1 MPGRGRVESLLV
13 AILAHISDLHFGRPA
28 VVERLDALKEF
39 IAEIQPDAVAISG
52 DLTQRCTRGE
62 FSKARAYLDSLGQI
76 APYVVVPGNHDI
88 RWLGA
93 VARNLGLAGFFREQ
107 AHKFKYS
114 RYKKYVAEDLSP
126 SLEIPGAV
134 IAGVNT
140 AHGITRGSIT
150 RRFRD
155 LGVIGHVKHRDVMRV
170 REAFEHA
177 APDAARIV
185 MTHHNPIRGEL
196 SGRHGLANTEQAL
209 HAFSDLGT
217 ELILCG
223 HDHQDAVH
231 TIERGAHGLIISTAG
246 TISNRL
252 RAGRA
257 SSFNVV
263 EIQEHEIRITANSWR
278 QGKGFLPSEE
288 CSFPRRT
295 TSRQA

>member
-1 MPGRGRVESLLV
+1 MTTV
-13 AILAHISDLHFGRPA
+13 AHISDLHFGRPA
-28 VVERLDALKEF
+28 VAERLDALRTF
-39 IAEIQPDAVAISG
+39 IAQIEPDAVAVSG
-52 DLTQRCTRGE
+52 DLTQRCTNGE
-62 FSKARAYLDSLGQI
+62 FSTARTYLDDLGET

-93 VARNLGLAGFFREQ
+93 VARNLGLAGLFREQ
-107 AHKFKYS
+107 AHRFKYS
-114 RYKKYVAEDLSP
+114 RYIKHISEDLSP
-126 SLEIPGAV
+126 SLEVPGAV

-155 LGVIGHVKHRDVMRV
+155 LGVIGQVKHADVMRV
-170 REAFEHA
+170 REVFERA

-185 MTHHNPIRGEL
+185 MMHHNPIRGEL

-223 HDHQDAVH
+223 HDHLGAVH

-246 TISNRL
+246 TISNRI
-252 RAGRA
+252 RPGRA

-263 EIQEHEIRITANSWR
+263 EIGRDELRITAHAWR
-278 QGKGFLPSEE
+278 QGKGFVRSENR
-288 CSFPRRT
+288 SFPRRT
-295 TSRQA
+295 ASRPA

>member
-1 MPGRGRVESLLV
+1 VATLV
-13 AILAHISDLHFGRPA
+13 HISDLHFGRPA
-28 VVERLDALKEF
+28 VAERLDALKDF
-39 IAEIQPDAVAISG
+39 IAEIRPDAVAVSG
-52 DLTQRCTRGE
+52 DLTQRCSNRE
-62 FSKARAYLDSLGQI
+62 FSNARAYLDSLGEI
-76 APYVVVPGNHDI
+76 APYVVIPGNHDI

-93 VARNLGLAGFFREQ
+93 VARNLGLAGLFREQ

-114 RYKKYVAEDLSP
+114 RYVRYFSDDLSP

-155 LGVIGHVKHRDVMRV
+155 LGVIGQVKHADMMRV
-170 REAFEHA
+170 REVFEHA
-177 APDAARIV
+177 SFDAARIV
-185 MTHHNPIRGEL
+185 MIHHNPIRGEL

-209 HAFSDLGT
+209 HAFADLGT
-217 ELILCG
+217 QLILCG
-223 HDHQDAVH
+223 HDHQDAIH

-252 RAGRA
+252 HPGRA

-263 EIQEHEIRITANSWR
+263 EIRDHEIHIMAHAWH
-278 QGKGFLPSEE
+278 QGKGFLPSEDRT
-288 CSFPRRT
+288 FPRRT
-295 TSRQA
+295 ASRQA